1 MVVSLNSANPGSF
14 RISGPAIQAS
24 AVTTNTTVTRRSAVV
39 IGPSARARLDQRV
52 ARRRL
57 RTHAG
62 TGTPACTSTAQATGI
77 SSSTVGMPNASHSVK
92 LMVSP

>member
-1 MVVSLNSANPGSF
+1 MVVSLNSANPGNL

-39 IGPSARARLDQRV
+39 IGPSAVRAAISASRAV
-52 ARRRL
+52 AWDPIRNGNA
-57 RTHAG
+57 TF
-62 TGTPACTSTAQATGI
+62 TSTAQATGI
-77 SSSTVGMPNASHSVK
+77 NSSTVGMPNASHWVK